1 MKGSQIG
8 IIGGGIAAAVIIAVL
23 LVSQTGIS
31 QDTTPLPADND
42 VVTPTIEPENEVAV
56 QSEDK
61 LLVYT
66 TFYPLYQF
74 TQGVA
79 GDAAEVRILIPS
91 NADPHASELGPK
103 TIAALTK
110 ADMVI
115 YNGADFEPY
124 IDEIMS
130 ASDFAHI
137 VFVDSSEGIELME
150 GEAHDH
156 HGHGSHGEDV
166 HDDHSKEDGHDEHT
180 EDFYKEIEHVIE
192 EFEAGEITQSQSIE
206 EIEEILSEHE
216 GDGHGH
222 EGAIEDIEHLI
233 HEIEDGHIDG
243 AEGLEEIH
251 HLVSGEDVH
260 DDHSKEDGHDEHTED
275 FYKEIEHVIE
285 EFEAGEITQS
295 QSIEEIEEILSEHE
309 GDGHG
314 HEGAIEDIEH
324 LIHEIE
330 DGHIDGAE
338 GLEEI
343 HHLVSGEDVHD
354 DHSKEDG
361 HDEHGEE
368 GVIDHTYDPHIWLD
382 PILAKAQVMTIADHL
397 QESDPAHAE
406 IYHDNAISYANQ
418 LDQLDQEIR
427 SDVSSCAKDTFV
439 PFHNAF
445 SYFAERYDLN
455 TLAVIQEFSPETP
468 VTAKDIEE
476 LIHFAEDNDIKYF
489 FTEENRNPKLAERL
503 ASELGGDILLFSPL
517 ESLSANDDPN
527 VTYFEKMRE
536 NVDNLQIALECN

>member
-23 LVSQTGIS
+23 FVSMGTQN
-31 QDTTPLPADND
+31 DTAPLPIEND
-42 VVTPTIEPENEVAV
+42 VVI

-61 LLVYT
+61 FLVYT

-79 GDAAEVRILIPS
+79 GDAADVRILIPS
-91 NADPHASELGPK
+91 NGDPHSFELGPK
-103 TIAALTK
+103 TIVDLTK
-110 ADMVI
+110 ADMLI
-115 YNGADFEPY
+115 YNGAGFEPY

-130 ASDFAHI
+130 SSDFDHI
-137 VFVDSSEGIELME
+137 VFVDSSEGISLMK

-156 HGHGSHGEDV
+156 SSHGSNGDE
-166 HDDHSKEDGHDEHT
+166 KHDEHA
-180 EDFYKEIEHVIE
+180 EEFYEEIAHVIE

-222 EGAIEDIEHLI
+222 EGAIEDIQNLI
-233 HEIEDGHIDG
+233 HEIEDGHMEG

-260 DDHSKEDGHDEHTED
+260 DDHAKEDGHDEHAEED
-275 FYKEIEHVIE
+275 M
-285 EFEAGEITQS
+285 
-295 QSIEEIEEILSEHE
+295 
-309 GDGHG
+309 
-314 HEGAIEDIEH
+314 
-324 LIHEIE
+324 
-330 DGHIDGAE
+330 
-338 GLEEI
+338 
-343 HHLVSGEDVHD
+343 
-354 DHSKEDG
+354 
-361 HDEHGEE
+361 
-368 GVIDHTYDPHIWLD
+368 DHTYDPHIWLD
-382 PILAKAQVMTIADHL
+382 PILAKSQVMTIADHL
-397 QESDPAHAE
+397 KESDPEHAE
-406 IYHDNAISYANQ
+406 IYHDNSISYANQ
-418 LDQLDQEIR
+418 LDLLDQEIR

-489 FTEENRNPKLAERL
+489 FTEENRNPRIADRL
-503 ASELGGDILLFSPL
+503 ATELGGDILTFSPL
-517 ESLSANDDPN
+517 ESLAAEDDPDT
-527 VTYFEKMRE
+527 TYFDKMRQ
-536 NVDNLQIALECN
+536 NVDNLQIALECSS

>member
-23 LVSQTGIS
+23 FVSMGTQN
-31 QDTTPLPADND
+31 DTAPLPASND
-42 VVTPTIEPENEVAV
+42 VVI

-61 LLVYT
+61 FLVYT

-79 GDAAEVRILIPS
+79 GDAADVRILIPS
-91 NADPHASELGPK
+91 NGDPHSFELGPK
-103 TIAALTK
+103 TIVDLTK
-110 ADMVI
+110 ADMLI
-115 YNGADFEPY
+115 YNGAGFEPY

-130 ASDFAHI
+130 SSDFDHI
-137 VFVDSSEGIELME
+137 VFVDSSEGITLME

-156 HGHGSHGEDV
+156 SSHGSNGDE
-166 HDDHSKEDGHDEHT
+166 KHDEHA
-180 EDFYKEIEHVIE
+180 EEFYEEIAHVIE

-206 EIEEILSEHE
+206 EIEEILLEHE

-222 EGAIEDIEHLI
+222 EGAIEDIENLI
-233 HEIEDGHIDG
+233 HEIEDGHMEG

-260 DDHSKEDGHDEHTED
+260 DDHAKEDGHDEHAEED
-275 FYKEIEHVIE
+275 M
-285 EFEAGEITQS
+285 
-295 QSIEEIEEILSEHE
+295 
-309 GDGHG
+309 
-314 HEGAIEDIEH
+314 
-324 LIHEIE
+324 
-330 DGHIDGAE
+330 
-338 GLEEI
+338 
-343 HHLVSGEDVHD
+343 
-354 DHSKEDG
+354 
-361 HDEHGEE
+361 
-368 GVIDHTYDPHIWLD
+368 DHTYDPHIWLD
-382 PILAKAQVMTIADHL
+382 PILAKSQVMTIADHL
-397 QESDPAHAE
+397 KESDPEHAE
-406 IYHDNAISYANQ
+406 IYHDNSISYANQ
-418 LDQLDQEIR
+418 LDLLDQEIR

-489 FTEENRNPKLAERL
+489 FTEENRNPRIADRL
-503 ASELGGDILLFSPL
+503 ATELGGDILTFSPL
-517 ESLSANDDPN
+517 ESLAAEDDPDT
-527 VTYFEKMRE
+527 TYFDKMRQ
-536 NVDNLQIALECN
+536 NVDNLQIALECSS

>member
-23 LVSQTGIS
+23 FVSMGTQN
-31 QDTTPLPADND
+31 DTAPLPASND
-42 VVTPTIEPENEVAV
+42 VVI

-61 LLVYT
+61 FLVYT

-79 GDAAEVRILIPS
+79 GDAADVRILIPS
-91 NADPHASELGPK
+91 NGDPHSFELGPK
-103 TIAALTK
+103 TIVDLTK
-110 ADMVI
+110 ADMLV

-130 ASDFAHI
+130 SSDFDHI
-137 VFVDSSEGIELME
+137 VFVDSSEGITLMK

-156 HGHGSHGEDV
+156 SSHGSNGDEK
-166 HDDHSKEDGHDEHT
+166 HDDHAKEDGHDEHT
-180 EDFYKEIEHVIE
+180 EEFSEEIAHVIE
-192 EFEAGEITQSQSIE
+192 EFEAGEITQAQSIE

-222 EGAIEDIEHLI
+222 EGAIKDIENLI
-233 HEIEDGHIDG
+233 HEIEDGHMEG

-260 DDHSKEDGHDEHTED
+260 DDHAKEDGHD
-275 FYKEIEHVIE
+275 
-285 EFEAGEITQS
+285 
-295 QSIEEIEEILSEHE
+295 
-309 GDGHG
+309 
-314 HEGAIEDIEH
+314 
-324 LIHEIE
+324 
-330 DGHIDGAE
+330 
-338 GLEEI
+338 
-343 HHLVSGEDVHD
+343 
-354 DHSKEDG
+354 DHAKEDM
-361 HDEHGEE
+361 
-368 GVIDHTYDPHIWLD
+368 DHTYDPHVWLD
-382 PILAKAQVMTIADHL
+382 PILAKSQVMTIANHL
-397 QESDPAHAE
+397 KESDPEHAD

-427 SDVSSCAKDTFV
+427 SEVSSCAKDTFV

-489 FTEENRNPKLAERL
+489 FTEENRNPRVAERL
-503 ASELGGDILLFSPL
+503 ATELGGDILLFSPL
-517 ESLSANDDPN
+517 ESLTGEDDPN
-527 VTYFEKMRE
+527 TTYFDKMRQ

>member
-8 IIGGGIAAAVIIAVL
+8 IIGGGIAAVVIIAAL
-23 LVSQTGIS
+23 FVSMGTQNNA
-31 QDTTPLPADND
+31 TPLPAEND
-42 VVTPTIEPENEVAV
+42 VVI

-79 GDAAEVRILIPS
+79 GDAADVRILIPA
-91 NADPHASELGPK
+91 NGDPHASELGPK

-156 HGHGSHGEDV
+156 HGHGSHGDDK

-260 DDHSKEDGHDEHTED
+260 DDHSKEDGHDD
-275 FYKEIEHVIE
+275 
-285 EFEAGEITQS
+285 
-295 QSIEEIEEILSEHE
+295 
-309 GDGHG
+309 
-314 HEGAIEDIEH
+314 
-324 LIHEIE
+324 
-330 DGHIDGAE
+330 
-338 GLEEI
+338 
-343 HHLVSGEDVHD
+343 
-354 DHSKEDG
+354 
-361 HDEHGEE
+361 HGEE
-368 GVIDHTYDPHIWLD
+368 GGIDHTYDPHIWLD

-489 FTEENRNPKLAERL
+489 LTEENRNPKLAERL
-503 ASELGGDILLFSPL
+503 AAELGGDILLFSPL
-517 ESLSANDDPN
+517 ESLSESDDPK
-527 VTYFEKMRE
+527 VTYFEKMRQ
-536 NVDNLQIALECN
+536 NVDNLQIALECNWQHIFQNLMTGKV

>member
-31 QDTTPLPADND
+31 QDTAPLPADND

-260 DDHSKEDGHDEHTED
+260 DDHSKEDGHDD
-275 FYKEIEHVIE
+275 
-285 EFEAGEITQS
+285 
-295 QSIEEIEEILSEHE
+295 
-309 GDGHG
+309 
-314 HEGAIEDIEH
+314 
-324 LIHEIE
+324 
-330 DGHIDGAE
+330 
-338 GLEEI
+338 
-343 HHLVSGEDVHD
+343 
-354 DHSKEDG
+354 
-361 HDEHGEE
+361 HGEE
-368 GVIDHTYDPHIWLD
+368 GGIDHTYDPHIWLD

>member
-23 LVSQTGIS
+23 FVSMGTQN
-31 QDTTPLPADND
+31 DTAPLPIEND
-42 VVTPTIEPENEVAV
+42 VVI

-61 LLVYT
+61 FLVYT

-79 GDAAEVRILIPS
+79 GDAADVRILIPS
-91 NADPHASELGPK
+91 NGDPHSFELGPK
-103 TIAALTK
+103 TIVDLTK
-110 ADMVI
+110 ADMLI
-115 YNGADFEPY
+115 YNGAGFEPY

-130 ASDFAHI
+130 SSDFDHI
-137 VFVDSSEGIELME
+137 VFVDSSEGITLMK

-156 HGHGSHGEDV
+156 SSHGSNGDE
-166 HDDHSKEDGHDEHT
+166 KHDEHA
-180 EDFYKEIEHVIE
+180 EEFYEEIAHVIE

-222 EGAIEDIEHLI
+222 EGAIEDIENLI
-233 HEIEDGHIDG
+233 HEIEDGHMEG

-260 DDHSKEDGHDEHTED
+260 DDHAKEDGHDEHAEED
-275 FYKEIEHVIE
+275 M
-285 EFEAGEITQS
+285 
-295 QSIEEIEEILSEHE
+295 
-309 GDGHG
+309 
-314 HEGAIEDIEH
+314 
-324 LIHEIE
+324 
-330 DGHIDGAE
+330 
-338 GLEEI
+338 
-343 HHLVSGEDVHD
+343 
-354 DHSKEDG
+354 
-361 HDEHGEE
+361 
-368 GVIDHTYDPHIWLD
+368 DHTYDPHIWLD
-382 PILAKAQVMTIADHL
+382 PILAKSQVMTIADHL
-397 QESDPAHAE
+397 KESDPEHAE
-406 IYHDNAISYANQ
+406 IYHDNSISYANQ
-418 LDQLDQEIR
+418 LDLLDQEIR

-489 FTEENRNPKLAERL
+489 FTEENRNPRIADRL
-503 ASELGGDILLFSPL
+503 ATELGGDILTFSPL
-517 ESLSANDDPN
+517 ESLAAEDDPDT
-527 VTYFEKMRE
+527 TYFDKMRQ
-536 NVDNLQIALECN
+536 NVDNLQIALECSS

>member
-31 QDTTPLPADND
+31 QDAAPLPTDND
-42 VVTPTIEPENEVAV
+42 IVTPTIEPENEVAV

-79 GDAAEVRILIPS
+79 GDAADVRILMPT
-91 NADPHASELGPK
+91 NGDPHAFELGPK
-103 TIAALTK
+103 TIVELTK
-110 ADMVI
+110 ADVLV
-115 YNGADFEPY
+115 YNGIDFEPY

-130 ASDFAHI
+130 SPDFDHI
-137 VFVDSSEGIELME
+137 VFVDTSEGIELLE

-156 HGHGSHGEDV
+156 HGHGGHGEDK
-166 HDDHSKEDGHDEHT
+166 HEEHT
-180 EDFYKEIEHVIE
+180 EDFYKEIAHVIE
-192 EFEAGEITQSQSIE
+192 EFEHGHLTQLQSVE

-222 EGAIEDIEHLI
+222 DGAIEEIEHLL

-260 DDHSKEDGHDEHTED
+260 DDHAK
-275 FYKEIEHVIE
+275 
-285 EFEAGEITQS
+285 
-295 QSIEEIEEILSEHE
+295 
-309 GDGHG
+309 
-314 HEGAIEDIEH
+314 
-324 LIHEIE
+324 
-330 DGHIDGAE
+330 
-338 GLEEI
+338 
-343 HHLVSGEDVHD
+343 HD
-354 DHSKEDG
+354 DHEEDG
-361 HDEHGEE
+361 KL
-368 GVIDHTYDPHIWLD
+368 DHTYDPHIWLD

-397 QESDPAHAE
+397 QESDPEHAE

-427 SDVSSCAKDTFV
+427 SSISSCGKDTFV

-445 SYFAERYDLN
+445 SYFAERYDLK

-476 LIHFAEDNDIKYF
+476 LIHFAEDEDIKYF

-503 ASELGGDILLFSPL
+503 ATELGGDILLFSPL
-517 ESLSANDDPN
+517 ESLSENDDPN
-527 VTYFEKMRE
+527 VTYFDKMRQ
-536 NVDNLQIALECN
+536 NVVNLQIALECN

>member
-23 LVSQTGIS
+23 FVSMGTQN
-31 QDTTPLPADND
+31 DTAPLPIEND
-42 VVTPTIEPENEVAV
+42 VVI

-61 LLVYT
+61 FLVYT

-79 GDAAEVRILIPS
+79 GDAADVRILIPS
-91 NADPHASELGPK
+91 NGDPHSFELGPK
-103 TIAALTK
+103 TIVDLTK
-110 ADMVI
+110 ADMLI
-115 YNGADFEPY
+115 YNGAGFEPY

-130 ASDFAHI
+130 SSDFDHI
-137 VFVDSSEGIELME
+137 VFVDSSEGISLMK

-156 HGHGSHGEDV
+156 SSHGSNGDE
-166 HDDHSKEDGHDEHT
+166 KHDEHA
-180 EDFYKEIEHVIE
+180 EEFYEEIAHVIE

-216 GDGHGH
+216 GDGHGY
-222 EGAIEDIEHLI
+222 EGAIEDIQNLI
-233 HEIEDGHIDG
+233 HEIEDGHMEG

-260 DDHSKEDGHDEHTED
+260 DEHAKEDGHDEHAEED
-275 FYKEIEHVIE
+275 M
-285 EFEAGEITQS
+285 
-295 QSIEEIEEILSEHE
+295 
-309 GDGHG
+309 
-314 HEGAIEDIEH
+314 
-324 LIHEIE
+324 
-330 DGHIDGAE
+330 
-338 GLEEI
+338 
-343 HHLVSGEDVHD
+343 
-354 DHSKEDG
+354 
-361 HDEHGEE
+361 
-368 GVIDHTYDPHIWLD
+368 DHTYDPHIWLD
-382 PILAKAQVMTIADHL
+382 PILAKSQVMTIADHL
-397 QESDPAHAE
+397 KESDPEHAE
-406 IYHDNAISYANQ
+406 IYHDNSISYANQ
-418 LDQLDQEIR
+418 LDLLDQEIR

-489 FTEENRNPKLAERL
+489 FTEENRNPRIADRL
-503 ASELGGDILLFSPL
+503 ATELGGDILTFSPL
-517 ESLSANDDPN
+517 ESLAAEDDPDT
-527 VTYFEKMRE
+527 TYFDKMRQ
-536 NVDNLQIALECN
+536 NVDNLQIALECSS

>member
-23 LVSQTGIS
+23 FVSMGTQN
-31 QDTTPLPADND
+31 DTAPLPIEND
-42 VVTPTIEPENEVAV
+42 VVI

-61 LLVYT
+61 FLVYT

-79 GDAAEVRILIPS
+79 GDAADVRILIPS
-91 NADPHASELGPK
+91 NGDPHSFELGPK
-103 TIAALTK
+103 TIVDLTK
-110 ADMVI
+110 ADMLI
-115 YNGADFEPY
+115 YNGAGFEPY

-130 ASDFAHI
+130 SSDFDHI
-137 VFVDSSEGIELME
+137 VFVDSSEGISLMK

-156 HGHGSHGEDV
+156 SSHGSNGDE
-166 HDDHSKEDGHDEHT
+166 KHDEHA
-180 EDFYKEIEHVIE
+180 EEFYEEIAHVIE

-222 EGAIEDIEHLI
+222 EGAIEDIENLI
-233 HEIEDGHIDG
+233 HEIEDGHMEG

-260 DDHSKEDGHDEHTED
+260 DDHAKEDGHDEHAEED
-275 FYKEIEHVIE
+275 M
-285 EFEAGEITQS
+285 
-295 QSIEEIEEILSEHE
+295 
-309 GDGHG
+309 
-314 HEGAIEDIEH
+314 
-324 LIHEIE
+324 
-330 DGHIDGAE
+330 
-338 GLEEI
+338 
-343 HHLVSGEDVHD
+343 
-354 DHSKEDG
+354 
-361 HDEHGEE
+361 
-368 GVIDHTYDPHIWLD
+368 DHTYDPHIWLD
-382 PILAKAQVMTIADHL
+382 PILAKSQVMTIADHL
-397 QESDPAHAE
+397 KESDPEHAE
-406 IYHDNAISYANQ
+406 IYHDNSISYANQ
-418 LDQLDQEIR
+418 LDLLDQEIR

-489 FTEENRNPKLAERL
+489 FTEENRNPRIADRL
-503 ASELGGDILLFSPL
+503 ATELGGDILTFSPL
-517 ESLSANDDPN
+517 ESLAAEDDPDT
-527 VTYFEKMRE
+527 TYFDKMRQ
-536 NVDNLQIALECN
+536 NVDNLQIALECSS

>member
-23 LVSQTGIS
+23 FVSMGTQN
-31 QDTTPLPADND
+31 DTAPLPASND
-42 VVTPTIEPENEVAV
+42 VVI

-61 LLVYT
+61 FLVYT

-79 GDAAEVRILIPS
+79 GDAADVRILIPS
-91 NADPHASELGPK
+91 NGDPHSFELGPK
-103 TIAALTK
+103 TIVDLTK
-110 ADMVI
+110 ADMLI
-115 YNGADFEPY
+115 YNGAGFEPY

-130 ASDFAHI
+130 SSDFDHI
-137 VFVDSSEGIELME
+137 VFVDSSEGITLMK

-156 HGHGSHGEDV
+156 SSHGSNGDE
-166 HDDHSKEDGHDEHT
+166 KHDEHA
-180 EDFYKEIEHVIE
+180 EEFYEEIAHVIE

-222 EGAIEDIEHLI
+222 EGAIEDIENLI
-233 HEIEDGHIDG
+233 HEIEDGHMEG

-260 DDHSKEDGHDEHTED
+260 DDHAKEDGHDEHAEED
-275 FYKEIEHVIE
+275 M
-285 EFEAGEITQS
+285 
-295 QSIEEIEEILSEHE
+295 
-309 GDGHG
+309 
-314 HEGAIEDIEH
+314 
-324 LIHEIE
+324 
-330 DGHIDGAE
+330 
-338 GLEEI
+338 
-343 HHLVSGEDVHD
+343 
-354 DHSKEDG
+354 
-361 HDEHGEE
+361 
-368 GVIDHTYDPHIWLD
+368 DHTYDPHIWLD
-382 PILAKAQVMTIADHL
+382 PILAKSQVMTIADHL
-397 QESDPAHAE
+397 KESDPEHAE
-406 IYHDNAISYANQ
+406 IYHDNSISYANQ
-418 LDQLDQEIR
+418 LDLLDQEIR

-489 FTEENRNPKLAERL
+489 FTEENRNPRIADRL
-503 ASELGGDILLFSPL
+503 ATELGGDILTFSPL
-517 ESLSANDDPN
+517 ESLAAEDDPDT
-527 VTYFEKMRE
+527 TYFDKMRQ
-536 NVDNLQIALECN
+536 NVDNLQIALECSS

>member
-23 LVSQTGIS
+23 FVSMGTQN
-31 QDTTPLPADND
+31 DTAPLPASND
-42 VVTPTIEPENEVAV
+42 VVI

-61 LLVYT
+61 FLVYT

-79 GDAAEVRILIPS
+79 GDAADVRILIPS
-91 NADPHASELGPK
+91 NGDPHSFELGPK
-103 TIAALTK
+103 TIVDLTK
-110 ADMVI
+110 ADMLI

-130 ASDFAHI
+130 SSDFDHI
-137 VFVDSSEGIELME
+137 VFVDSSEGITLMK

-156 HGHGSHGEDV
+156 NSHGSNGDE
-166 HDDHSKEDGHDEHT
+166 KHDEHA
-180 EDFYKEIEHVIE
+180 EEFYEEIAHVIE

-222 EGAIEDIEHLI
+222 EGAIEDIENLI
-233 HEIEDGHIDG
+233 HEIEDGHMEG

-260 DDHSKEDGHDEHTED
+260 DDHAKEDGHDEHAEED
-275 FYKEIEHVIE
+275 M
-285 EFEAGEITQS
+285 
-295 QSIEEIEEILSEHE
+295 
-309 GDGHG
+309 
-314 HEGAIEDIEH
+314 
-324 LIHEIE
+324 
-330 DGHIDGAE
+330 
-338 GLEEI
+338 
-343 HHLVSGEDVHD
+343 
-354 DHSKEDG
+354 
-361 HDEHGEE
+361 
-368 GVIDHTYDPHIWLD
+368 DHTYDPHIWLD
-382 PILAKAQVMTIADHL
+382 PILAKSQVMTIADHL
-397 QESDPAHAE
+397 KESDPEHAD

-418 LDQLDQEIR
+418 LDLLDQEIR

-489 FTEENRNPKLAERL
+489 FTEENRNPRIAERL
-503 ASELGGDILLFSPL
+503 SSELGGDILLFSPL
-517 ESLSANDDPN
+517 ESLSAKDDPDT
-527 VTYFEKMRE
+527 TYFDKMRQ
-536 NVDNLQIALECN
+536 NVDNLEIALECSS

>member
-1 MKGSQIG
+1 MKGSLIG

-23 LVSQTGIS
+23 FVSMGTQN
-31 QDTTPLPADND
+31 DTVPLPASND
-42 VVTPTIEPENEVAV
+42 VVI

-61 LLVYT
+61 FLVYT

-79 GDAAEVRILIPS
+79 GDAADVRILIPS
-91 NADPHASELGPK
+91 NGDPHSFELGPK
-103 TIAALTK
+103 TIVDLTK
-110 ADMVI
+110 ADMLI

-130 ASDFAHI
+130 SSDFDHI
-137 VFVDSSEGIELME
+137 VFVDSSEGISLMK

-156 HGHGSHGEDV
+156 SSHGSNGDE
-166 HDDHSKEDGHDEHT
+166 KHDEHA
-180 EDFYKEIEHVIE
+180 EEFYEEIAHVIE

-222 EGAIEDIEHLI
+222 EGAIEDIQNLI
-233 HEIEDGHIDG
+233 HEIEDGHMEG

-260 DDHSKEDGHDEHTED
+260 DDHAKEDGHDEHAEED
-275 FYKEIEHVIE
+275 M
-285 EFEAGEITQS
+285 
-295 QSIEEIEEILSEHE
+295 
-309 GDGHG
+309 
-314 HEGAIEDIEH
+314 
-324 LIHEIE
+324 
-330 DGHIDGAE
+330 
-338 GLEEI
+338 
-343 HHLVSGEDVHD
+343 
-354 DHSKEDG
+354 
-361 HDEHGEE
+361 
-368 GVIDHTYDPHIWLD
+368 DHTYDPHIWLD
-382 PILAKAQVMTIADHL
+382 PILAKSQVMTIADHL
-397 QESDPAHAE
+397 KESDPEHAE
-406 IYHDNAISYANQ
+406 IYHDNSISYANQ
-418 LDQLDQEIR
+418 LDLLDQEIR

-489 FTEENRNPKLAERL
+489 FTEENRNPRIADRL
-503 ASELGGDILLFSPL
+503 ATELGGDILTFSPL
-517 ESLSANDDPN
+517 ESLAAEDDPDT
-527 VTYFEKMRE
+527 TYFDKMRQ
-536 NVDNLQIALECN
+536 NVDNLQIALECSS

>member
-31 QDTTPLPADND
+31 QDAAPLPTDND
-42 VVTPTIEPENEVAV
+42 IVTPTIEPENEVAV

-79 GDAAEVRILIPS
+79 GDAADVRILMPT
-91 NADPHASELGPK
+91 NGDPHAFELGPK
-103 TIAALTK
+103 TIAELTK
-110 ADMVI
+110 ADVLV
-115 YNGADFEPY
+115 YNGIDFEPY
-124 IDEIMS
+124 IDEVMS
-130 ASDFAHI
+130 SPDFEHI
-137 VFVDSSEGIELME
+137 VFVDTSEGIELLE

-156 HGHGSHGEDV
+156 HGHGHGGHGED
-166 HDDHSKEDGHDEHT
+166 KHDEHT
-180 EDFYKEIEHVIE
+180 EDFYKEIAHVIE
-192 EFEAGEITQSQSIE
+192 EFEEGHLTQLQSVE

-222 EGAIEDIEHLI
+222 DGAIEEIEHLL

-260 DDHSKEDGHDEHTED
+260 DDHAKHDDHDEHE
-275 FYKEIEHVIE
+275 
-285 EFEAGEITQS
+285 
-295 QSIEEIEEILSEHE
+295 
-309 GDGHG
+309 
-314 HEGAIEDIEH
+314 
-324 LIHEIE
+324 E
-330 DGHIDGAE
+330 DGK
-338 GLEEI
+338 L
-343 HHLVSGEDVHD
+343 
-354 DHSKEDG
+354 
-361 HDEHGEE
+361 
-368 GVIDHTYDPHIWLD
+368 DHTYDPHIWLD

-397 QESDPAHAE
+397 QESDPEHAE

-427 SDVSSCAKDTFV
+427 SDISSCGKDTFV

-445 SYFAERYDLN
+445 SYFAERYDLK

-476 LIHFAEDNDIKYF
+476 LIHFAEDEDIKYF

-503 ASELGGDILLFSPL
+503 ATELGGDILLFSPL
-517 ESLSANDDPN
+517 ESLSENDDPN
-527 VTYFEKMRE
+527 ITYFDKMRQ
-536 NVDNLQIALECN
+536 NIGNLKIALECN

>member
-156 HGHGSHGEDV
+156 HGHGGHGED
-166 HDDHSKEDGHDEHT
+166 KQEDGHD
-180 EDFYKEIEHVIE
+180 D
-192 EFEAGEITQSQSIE
+192 
-206 EIEEILSEHE
+206 
-216 GDGHGH
+216 
-222 EGAIEDIEHLI
+222 
-233 HEIEDGHIDG
+233 
-243 AEGLEEIH
+243 
-251 HLVSGEDVH
+251 
-260 DDHSKEDGHDEHTED
+260 
-275 FYKEIEHVIE
+275 
-285 EFEAGEITQS
+285 
-295 QSIEEIEEILSEHE
+295 
-309 GDGHG
+309 
-314 HEGAIEDIEH
+314 
-324 LIHEIE
+324 
-330 DGHIDGAE
+330 
-338 GLEEI
+338 
-343 HHLVSGEDVHD
+343 
-354 DHSKEDG
+354 
-361 HDEHGEE
+361 HGEE
-368 GVIDHTYDPHIWLD
+368 GGIDHTYDPHIWLD

-468 VTAKDIEE
+468 VTGK
-476 LIHFAEDNDIKYF
+476 
-489 FTEENRNPKLAERL
+489 
-503 ASELGGDILLFSPL
+503 
-517 ESLSANDDPN
+517 
-527 VTYFEKMRE
+527 V
-536 NVDNLQIALECN
+536 